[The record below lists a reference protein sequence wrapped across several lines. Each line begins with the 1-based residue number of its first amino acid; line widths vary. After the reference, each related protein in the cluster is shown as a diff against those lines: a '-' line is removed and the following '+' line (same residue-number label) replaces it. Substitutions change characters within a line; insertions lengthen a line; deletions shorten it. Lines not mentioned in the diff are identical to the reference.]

1 MTRDQY
7 FEMCE
12 ALGSEPIDSEIPI
25 EFDDL
30 PTEIQEA
37 LRIYR
42 YLQDNW
48 DYMSGKYIGKNLT
61 GIKDIFEMFD
71 VATDER
77 KYMFQTILEID
88 RIRAEAIKNAKP
100 NK

>member
-42 YLQDNW
+42 YLQDSW

>member
-12 ALGSEPIDSEIPI
+12 ALGSEPIESEIPI

-77 KYMFQTILEID
+77 KYLFQTILEID